1 MFARSSRY
9 WFLKKFLTLFV
20 SGLVPVE
27 FSDFWLGDQFCS
39 LTFSLASLWTLA
51 CSVHNDWAPDS
62 YEKCGLAHHWQTP
75 FVLSC
80 MPSLIRFVQCLKR
93 YSDSGLRMHMIN
105 GGKYLSSVMYY
116 VFYYLWRHNGAK
128 IGDTAFIL
136 LCLSGSVMSLYTS
149 AWDLLVDWSLLDPM
163 AEYRFLRTELLYRD
177 YIPRY
182 YFAIVSNESFAGPT
196 GISVRPWCPI
206 CLNL

>member
-9 WFLKKFLTLFV
+9 WFLKKFLTLFD
-20 SGLVPVE
+20 
-27 FSDFWLGDQFCS
+27 SDFWLGDQFCS

-62 YEKCGLAHHWQTP
+62 YEKCGLVHHWQTP

-80 MPSLIRFVQCLKR
+80 ML
-93 YSDSGLRMHMIN
+93 SGLRMHMIN
-105 GGKYLSSVMYY
+105 GGNYLSSVMYY
-116 VFYYLWRHNGAK
+116 VFYYLWRHNGTK

-163 AEYRFLRTELLYRD
+163 AEYRFLRTELLYRN

-182 YFAIVSNESFAGPT
+182 YFAIEFFAGPT
-196 GISVRPWCPI
+196 GISVHPWCPI